1 MTEQSKKE
9 PGRSRESGFRLV
21 TLFGIEIRLDFSVT
35 FIFALIVYS
44 LGSGL
49 FPDWHPDWS
58 PLTSW
63 STALLAGLLFFAS
76 LLAHELSHSLVAR
89 RYGIRVPRI
98 TLFLFGGMAE
108 IESEAETPSA
118 EFSIA
123 IAGPI
128 MSLALSFIFSLLA
141 ASLVGGAQLESLL
154 EDPDAGAAALTPL
167 ASACVWLSS
176 VNLMLAIFNM
186 IPGFPLDGGRVFR
199 ALVWRFTGD
208 RLRATRYAAETGKW
222 FGWLLMAFGLW
233 NLLVLKSS
241 GGLWLI
247 LIGWFLSHL
256 AVASYSQTLTTGL
269 LQPLKV
275 SDLMRTHFERVAAA
289 TSLEDFAENWLLR
302 SNQVLWPV
310 YDQTGKTLGVI
321 SLADVIALDRA
332 ARSRLGVVDVMTPL
346 EQLRALRSDDA
357 AVDASVLLAE
367 AGDQPLAVLQG
378 EDVVGLIRGSDVLRW
393 IMLHDESR
401 SRH

>member
-1 MTEQSKKE
+1 
-9 PGRSRESGFRLV
+9 
-21 TLFGIEIRLDFSVT
+21 
-35 FIFALIVYS
+35 
-44 LGSGL
+44 
-49 FPDWHPDWS
+49 
-58 PLTSW
+58 
-63 STALLAGLLFFAS
+63 
-76 LLAHELSHSLVAR
+76 
-89 RYGIRVPRI
+89 
-98 TLFLFGGMAE
+98 
-108 IESEAETPSA
+108 
-118 EFSIA
+118 
-123 IAGPI
+123 
-128 MSLALSFIFSLLA
+128 
-141 ASLVGGAQLESLL
+141 
-154 EDPDAGAAALTPL
+154 
-167 ASACVWLSS
+167 
-176 VNLMLAIFNM
+176 
-186 IPGFPLDGGRVFR
+186 
-199 ALVWRFTGD
+199 
-208 RLRATRYAAETGKW
+208 LRATRYAAETGKW

-367 AGDQPLAVLQG
+367 AGEQPLAVLQG